1 MNGRDRRAQDILPR
15 DGQPRWRVLGVGET
29 RQYPQNAIAS
39 LRFHIQSPSGSVP
52 FFAGTGWFVAPA
64 LVVTAAHVLDVTNAW
79 NRVPNATQWD
89 LEVIPG
95 IVNGDR
101 PFGSFRANHVE
112 VHPGYRASGLLSSHD
127 IALVSCS
134 ETAFGPG
141 DCLKLAANA
150 VENADRVRL
159 SGYPF
164 VVDRGGTPVEGEG
177 PVDAVEGDHVFYD
190 IDVEDG
196 ESGSPI
202 LGPSP
207 ERGVVGIHLGG
218 TGHGASSIARTRNVG
233 LRMRDD
239 LAQWIAQFV

>member
-1 MNGRDRRAQDILPR
+1 
-15 DGQPRWRVLGVGET
+15 
-29 RQYPQNAIAS
+29 
-39 LRFHIQSPSGSVP
+39 VP

-95 IVNGDR
+95 IVSGDR

-112 VHPGYRASGLLSSHD
+112 VHPVFRASGPSSHD
-127 IALVSCS
+127 IALISCV
-134 ETAFGPG
+134 EQAFGPG
-141 DCLKLAANA
+141 DCLKLAVNA

-177 PVDAVEGDHVFYD
+177 PVDAVE
-190 IDVEDG
+190 DG

-207 ERGVVGIHLGG
+207 ERSVVGIHLGG
-218 TGHGASSIARTRNVG
+218 TGHGASSIARTRNMG
-233 LRMRDD
+233 LRMRDE